1 MKTEPTR
8 PGANPFPALPAFFDL
23 PSAIEA
29 NRRTLLAVAD
39 AQFHL
44 IDRMR
49 RSNEEMFRFLDRRL
63 QADRETA
70 QKLAACAS
78 LPEMWSLTMN
88 FFQRGTND
96 YSQEA
101 GLMAAVAAEQAGE
114 ALDDLRHEAEAGS
127 LETKGDKAA

>member
-8 PGANPFPALPAFFDL
+8 PAANPFPALPAMFDFS
-23 PSAIEA
+23 SAIEA

-70 QKLAACAS
+70 RELAACAS
-78 LPEMWSLTMN
+78 LPEMWSVTMN

-96 YSQEA
+96 YSEEA
-101 GLMAAVAAEQAGE
+101 GVMAAVAAEQAGE
-114 ALDDLRHEAEAGS
+114 TLDDLRQEAEAAS
-127 LETKGDKAA
+127 LATKGDKAA